1 MAVNE
6 KARKAGVEVGLMKAQ
21 AEMAGAN
28 VILRS
33 PEFEQLA
40 HRSLVACTHNFSP
53 RVQDKAADLVVVDT
67 RIAEG

>member
-1 MAVNE
+1 
-6 KARKAGVEVGLMKAQ
+6 
-21 AEMAGAN
+21 MAGAN